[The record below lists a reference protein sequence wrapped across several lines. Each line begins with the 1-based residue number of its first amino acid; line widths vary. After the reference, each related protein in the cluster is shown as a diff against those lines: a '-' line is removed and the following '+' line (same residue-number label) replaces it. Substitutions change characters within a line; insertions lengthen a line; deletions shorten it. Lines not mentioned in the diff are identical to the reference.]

1 MNIFNLI
8 PIGFFNP
15 LASGSNNRIY
25 ADCLQLIYD
34 EYDRESLSLPD
45 SCHDRDLASLETEL
59 LFLYMYQGKC
69 HDCCYR

>member
-25 ADCLQLIYD
+25 ADCLQVIL
-34 EYDRESLSLPD
+34 R
-45 SCHDRDLASLETEL
+45 
-59 LFLYMYQGKC
+59 LFIPEGTQEE
-69 HDCCYR
+69 R